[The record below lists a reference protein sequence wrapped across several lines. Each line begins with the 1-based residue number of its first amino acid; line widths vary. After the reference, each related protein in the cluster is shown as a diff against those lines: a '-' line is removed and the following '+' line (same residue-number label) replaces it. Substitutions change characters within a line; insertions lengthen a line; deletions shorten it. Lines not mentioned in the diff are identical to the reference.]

1 MSDIAFIA
9 SDGKLNYMQEGA
21 RQIDN
26 IVISATL
33 DESGEPTGLLIRLLH
48 DVKSGQ
54 PLQEFLRLDFINGAY
69 TLRRDLSEFL
79 KKFIAIQQRLDRS
92 VSA

>member
-54 PLQEFLRLDFINGAY
+54 PLQEFLRLDLRNEPN
-69 TLRRDLSEFL
+69 TLHRNLVEFL
-79 KKFIAIQQRLDRS
+79 KKFPAAQKHVDQTK
-92 VSA
+92 